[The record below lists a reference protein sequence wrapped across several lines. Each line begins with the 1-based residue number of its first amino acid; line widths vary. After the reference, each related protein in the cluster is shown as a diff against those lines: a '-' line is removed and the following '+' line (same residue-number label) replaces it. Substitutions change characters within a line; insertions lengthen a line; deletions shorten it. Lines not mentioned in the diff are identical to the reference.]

1 MPDQLKIDNQIKLM
15 NILEDFVI
23 KNIKYPLGD
32 QTDQIQYYKSLGVD
46 LGPNRLEYNDR
57 VSELDK
63 QNIYAYHSVGR
74 YKETEQQKTYR
85 NSAVQK
91 IRLSNDPSDTIE
103 IPLIDRLP
111 RYYDDILTDI
121 KNFNSYIKS
130 QKTITLKQVEKL
142 RKKAFHTYAFHNDC
156 QSLEAVPKEIL
167 EFILKNQ
174 SGNQRQRTIAT
185 IKQAFL
191 QFTEEALLDEEA
203 SFDEEKINKYIE
215 MIEKNKS
222 LEKLEDE
229 IIKQLESDSIPF
241 VKEVLVQQR
250 TIDIEIF
257 RSQIQYLENTKK
269 ILLTHYQNA
278 PDQPVEP
285 LFIFK
290 DHNYADVTIYKLIDR
305 IKDYEIQIDEF
316 NGVKPPTR
324 KSMKKF
330 TGASQTWLRQHKP
343 NGQSLYKM
351 IKEKTKNHKK
361 RAKLNRN
368 QK

>member
-1 MPDQLKIDNQIKLM
+1 MSDQLKIDNQIILM
-15 NILEDFVI
+15 NILEDFVL
-23 KNIKYPLGD
+23 KNIKYHGVGD
-32 QTDQIQYYKSLGVD
+32 QTDQHEYFKFLGVD
-46 LGPNRLEYNDR
+46 LGPNRQEYRYEITD
-57 VSELDK
+57 SDK
-63 QNIYAYHSVGR
+63 QKIYSFHAAGH
-74 YKETEQQKTYR
+74 YKETEQQKKYR
-85 NSAVQK
+85 ETVIQK
-91 IRLSNDPSDTIE
+91 IYLAEDINDTVE

-111 RYYDDILTDI
+111 RHYDDILTDI

-130 QKTITLKQVEKL
+130 QKTINLKQVEKL
-142 RKKAFHTYAFHNDC
+142 RKKAFHTYAMHNDC
-156 QSLEAVPKEIL
+156 QSLEVVPKEIL

-174 SGNQRQRTIAT
+174 TGIQRQRTIAT

-191 QFTEEALLDEEA
+191 QFTEEVLL
-203 SFDEEKINKYIE
+203 DEEKINKYIE

-241 VKEVLVQQR
+241 VKEVLVKQR
-250 TIDIEIF
+250 TIDIERF

-269 ILLTHYQNA
+269 ILITHYQND

-290 DHNYADVTIYKLIDR
+290 DHNYADVTINKLIDR
-305 IKDYEIQIDEF
+305 IQDYEIQIDEF

-343 NGQSLYKM
+343 NDQSLYKM

-361 RAKLNRN
+361 CAKLNRN

>member
-1 MPDQLKIDNQIKLM
+1 MSDQLKIDNQIKLM

-32 QTDQIQYYKSLGVD
+32 QTNQIQYYKSLGVD
-46 LGPNRLEYNDR
+46 LGPNRLEYSDK

-111 RYYDDILTDI
+111 RHYDDILTDI

-130 QKTITLKQVEKL
+130 QKTINLKQIEKL
-142 RKKAFHTYAFHNDC
+142 RKKAFHTYAMHNDC
-156 QSLEAVPKEIL
+156 QSLEVVPKEIL

-174 SGNQRQRTIAT
+174 TGIQRQRTIAT

-191 QFTEEALLDEEA
+191 QFTEEVLL
-203 SFDEEKINKYIE
+203 DEEKINKYIE

-241 VKEVLVQQR
+241 VKEVLVKQR
-250 TIDIEIF
+250 TIDIERF

-269 ILLTHYQNA
+269 ILLTHYQND
-278 PDQPVEP
+278 PDQPVDP

-290 DHNYADVTIYKLIDR
+290 DHNYADVTINKLIDR
-305 IKDYEIQIDEF
+305 IQDYEIQIDEF

-343 NGQSLYKM
+343 NDQSLYKM

-361 RAKLNRN
+361 CAKLNRN